1 MATRKRSTHT
11 TRPTFIQNQ
20 VITPDD
26 ACYAKAKSKGI
37 PTFTLVAKD
46 RTAPGVIREWAKRAA
61 TAGAPALKVGTAM
74 LDAAAFDRWQADH
87 GSKIPD

>member
-1 MATRKRSTHT
+1 MAQRTRKRTI
-11 TRPTFIQNQ
+11 RILPPAFDA
-20 VITPDD
+20 TPDD
-26 ACYAKAKSKGI
+26 SCYTKAKAKGI

-46 RTAPGVIREWAKRAA
+46 RCAPGIIREWAKRAA
-61 TAGAPALKVGTAM
+61 ALGTPAQKVGTAM